1 MPYNGATVGAPAKGA
16 DVNRKVDGLRSALA
30 LAVLGVV
37 GPASAHHAFVA
48 QYDAA
53 NKVSIEG
60 VIVKVEWMN
69 PHAYFF
75 VDVTDEKTG
84 KPVTWAC
91 EMGSPTV
98 LVRRGWTRNSLQ
110 IGEVVNVDGVRAR
123 DGSTSMNA
131 ESVMLTSTKEKLFTR
146 SAGEQREA
154 DAAAAGGAEKKP

>member
-1 MPYNGATVGAPAKGA
+1 
-16 DVNRKVDGLRSALA
+16 VNDRKLAALRVL
-30 LAVLGVV
+30 LVLGSLSFA
-37 GPASAHHAFVA
+37 GSAAAHHAFVA

-53 NKVSIEG
+53 SQAKIEG
-60 VIVKVEWMN
+60 VIVKIEWMN

-75 VDVTDEKTG
+75 VDVMDEKSG

-110 IGEVVNVDGVRAR
+110 IGEVVTVDGARAR
-123 DGSTSMNA
+123 DGSASINA
-131 ESVMLTSTKEKLFTR
+131 ESVVLTSTGQKLFTR

-154 DAAAAGGAEKKP
+154 EAAAGGSEKKE